1 MDWKQFLGLNT
12 TNLEDLRYVGY
23 SYVKEGHYSIAIKFF
38 EALTILDPKSA
49 YDFQTLGALYLQTS
63 QLQYALN
70 YLEKALKLQPEH
82 ELTQLNKLKALYL
95 LGYYKQAHHLAENLI
110 QNASLS
116 IRTKAESLF
125 LAYS

>member
-1 MDWKQFLGLNT
+1 MNWKEFLGFDLT
-12 TNLEDLRYVGY
+12 KLDDLRYVGY
-23 SYVKEGHYSIAIKFF
+23 SYVKEGHYPIAIKFF
-38 EALTILDPKSA
+38 EALTILDPRSA
-49 YDFQTLGALYLQTS
+49 YDFQTLGALYLQTG

-70 YLEKALKLQPEH
+70 FLEKALKLEPQH

-95 LGYYKQAHHLAENLI
+95 LGYYKQGHKLADELI
-110 QNASLS
+110 KSGSLQ